1 MNAAQQQKQ
10 PKQTRTFR
18 STAAPQRHI
27 PTQQGPNPILWLAQ
41 RALSSVAWY
50 FRALINSWLY
60 VFTAIPCIVL
70 SPQTVSLPKLVTSF
84 ALGFVLLVTPI
95 LLIQA
100 FLLVV
105 VAVAATALICAFF
118 TLAVPAFREWLV
130 PALRGEPLDA
140 SAFNHTPT
148 ALMFIMGA
156 LPTVLLASPL
166 VFVAYSIAHV
176 FIHFGNI
183 AAIAAAAVPAV
194 SGGRAFPWFVQR
206 FDGHRILPQRQP
218 SRKEDHA
225 KPGEIALHLGYAT
238 GQLAKRGNVS
248 SIRANEPIVLRRKD
262 LMLSFA
268 FIGDP
273 GSGKTAGGIRPLI
286 HQLITQGGVGLLILD
301 GKGEISVEAETLAKR
316 LKRKVYRIG
325 VESLGLNLFDGL
337 SPDQISGILKQVFD
351 LTGTGGSSG
360 NADFFV
366 TQAVTRC
373 KNILGVLQPF
383 PDHYSISGLRS
394 YLSNDEFRKSILKQY
409 AALLEKN
416 KDGAQQLLA
425 DYIDYEIIT
434 WPKIEKAQSTAG
446 GIIATIQNVF
456 DRFSAPELAKAFC
469 TTSAGQAKL
478 AELDEGAIFVVDLPL
493 NKYDFA
499 AQVVLVFLKEAVFRL
514 IKARGTLSEEQRQAK
529 IPIGI
534 VADEYQKI
542 TGGAS
547 DQSAIEVSRSL
558 GGFMAVSFQNINS
571 LNAAIP
577 NQHTARSLLANLSQ
591 KIIFRTNDPDTIRY
605 VSDALGEAEIT
616 IHVKSWNHGLSGGD
630 SEQSSNQGPS
640 SGWNRG
646 WSTGESTSEQRHRQ
660 AIVNSQ
666 TFRSLEQTP
675 DTTQGIAMLTINEN
689 AYDDIITVP
698 KIYNSHMMSA

>member
-1 MNAAQQQKQ
+1 MWYVRALLASGVNLMTGVMNLAMA
-10 PKQTRTFR
+10 PK
-18 STAAPQRHI
+18 AAPVGRL
-27 PTQQGPNPILWLAQ
+27 PGEFLKFYLLAAFPVLLLLGLWELVLAG
-41 RALSSVAWY
+41 V
-50 FRALINSWLY
+50 I
-60 VFTAIPCIVL
+60 VTAIVCA
-70 SPQTVSLPKLVTSF
+70 SF
-84 ALGFVLLVTPI
+84 F
-95 LLIQA
+95 LI
-100 FLLVV
+100 
-105 VAVAATALICAFF
+105 
-118 TLAVPAFREWLV
+118 PAFRAFAG
-130 PALRGEPLDA
+130 PAFRGKTFDA
-140 SAFNHTPT
+140 SAFNATPQPVMW
-148 ALMFIMGA
+148 AIGA
-156 LPTVLLASPL
+156 LPTIPLAAPIWWT
-166 VFVAYSIAHV
+166 AEA
-176 FIHFGNI
+176 FGEI
-183 AAIAAAAVPAV
+183 FHLPWHAGGIVGAAVVAIY
-194 SGGRAFPWFVQR
+194 GGRAFRPLVQR
-206 FDGHRILPQRQP
+206 LDGVQILPERTEKHNVV
-218 SRKEDHA
+218 R
-225 KPGEIALHLGYAT
+225 PGDIALHLGYAT
-238 GQLAKRGNVS
+238 GQLGKRGNVS
-248 SIRANEPIVLRRKD
+248 AIRANEPIVLRRKD

-351 LTGTGGSSG
+351 LTGTGGSGG

-416 KDGAQQLLA
+416 KDGAQQLLT

-616 IHVKSWNHGLSGGD
+616 IHVKSWNQGLSGGD
-630 SEQSSNQGPS
+630 SEQSSGQGPS
-640 SGWNRG
+640 YGWNRG